1 MDLASVK
8 VKQKLKDKKS
18 VIKQSDAKND
28 STEKGKK
35 VKFEKNKELPTWM
48 DKPPETDKRHDPVMV
63 DENGQKKKITLK
75 QTVLEDDYVGS
86 ESDSDED
93 LPGGGGGN
101 NDGVLW
107 IYYPEGNQET

>member
-48 DKPPETDKRHDPVMV
+48 DKPPETGKGKVGGGG
-63 DENGQKKKITLK
+63 GQKKKITLK
-75 QTVLEDDYVGS
+75 QTVLEDDYAGS
-86 ESDSDED
+86 ESDSDDEEM
-93 LPGGGGGN
+93 LEGGYFS
-101 NDGVLW
+101 D
-107 IYYPEGNQET
+107 